1 MDNNKNTAMLRAV
14 YSALE
19 LNHSDALEANLV
31 NEMGRNLGL
40 TADDVTK
47 LSEQWQSE
55 GLINLHWGPKLSLTP
70 KGRDKATDA
79 SPSGSVYIGSNAI
92 VVTAPIGSNAAVGHH
107 ASTGPVK
114 IEVGNCI
121 GDLVA
126 ALASLHQ
133 IENQLNPEEQE
144 TAKALTDEMQ
154 SVLQETTTAEKTATK
169 PDKASLEKKLDRANG
184 LMEKLGKMSES
195 AIKLK
200 PILDSLGA
208 GIAWIAK
215 TYLMI

>member
-1 MDNNKNTAMLRAV
+1 
-14 YSALE
+14 
-19 LNHSDALEANLV
+19 
-31 NEMGRNLGL
+31 
-40 TADDVTK
+40 
-47 LSEQWQSE
+47 
-55 GLINLHWGPKLSLTP
+55 
-70 KGRDKATDA
+70 
-79 SPSGSVYIGSNAI
+79 
-92 VVTAPIGSNAAVGHH
+92 
-107 ASTGPVK
+107 
-114 IEVGNCI
+114 
-121 GDLVA
+121 
-126 ALASLHQ
+126 
-133 IENQLNPEEQE
+133 
-144 TAKALTDEMQ
+144 MQ

>member
-1 MDNNKNTAMLRAV
+1 MLRAV

-114 IEVGNCI
+114 NRGWQLYWRPSGC
-121 GDLVA
+121 
-126 ALASLHQ
+126 ASLSAPDRKS
-133 IENQLNPEEQE
+133 IESRG
-144 TAKALTDEMQ
+144 A
-154 SVLQETTTAEKTATK
+154 
-169 PDKASLEKKLDRANG
+169 R
-184 LMEKLGKMSES
+184 
-195 AIKLK
+195 
-200 PILDSLGA
+200 DS
-208 GIAWIAK
+208 
-215 TYLMI
+215 